1 MTRRTE
7 SRPLLLVFVGL
18 FSLVVHIPLLLG
30 AVHLF
35 PPSTE
40 ALSEPYTIDP
50 IQLVEEDPLETEEEP
65 PQVVSLDKPDQETPP
80 PDKATA
86 LDRYNQKADGPEMV
100 RKRDGRRPGS
110 PQTQT
115 APPRPKPRPAKA
127 RQAKREDPVGEKK
140 RQQEGESDDDRSQL
154 PPNADDLSE
163 AGRATA
169 DARSSAAKL
178 EGADNRQEA
187 DDVPFD
193 AEAPPGSAK
202 DGAQDP
208 DAPADERDAEDI
220 DFSEMMPT
228 MRNALPGEGG
238 SGVKDFLEVPEGEKD
253 ILNRKETR
261 YWAFFDRLK
270 EAVRRQWRPNQVY
283 RRHDPRGQVYGVKDR
298 LTIVQ
303 VTLNGN
309 GALKEMYVSKPS
321 GLAFLDD
328 EAVRAFRSAQPFP
341 NPPEGLKD
349 ENGNIK
355 FAFGF
360 MFEINSSVSR
370 IIRYRR

>member
-86 LDRYNQKADGPEMV
+86 LDRYNQKTDGPEMV

-110 PQTQT
+110 PQAQT